1 MKIKTDIYAGMT
13 YEECDAQRNWW
24 KNQAQMMESYG
35 ASSSTVPPA
44 GLWFPCQGNPPVPGG
59 GSSSGGGTY
68 PPPSS
73 GGYVN
78 GVWVAD
84 MSGYCG

>member
-1 MKIKTDIYAGMT
+1 MKIKTDIFAGMT

-24 KNQAQMMESYG
+24 KNQAQMMEAYS
-35 ASSSTVPPA
+35 ADKSWSPPA
-44 GLWFPCQGNPPVPGG
+44 GLWFPCMGNPPVPGG
-59 GSSSGGGTY
+59 GSSSGGTT
-68 PPPSS
+68 PPPNS

-78 GVWVAD
+78 GKWVQD